1 MRRPTSGSRRRSQKR
16 SARPRPPFPHKILS
30 SQSIAT
36 TMMWL
41 SYHKSVGQSRV
52 CQKYV
57 FGGAHSDVIIVGG
70 AYSNVSSSAYS
81 NVNIVR
87 TIWPFLYDD
96 ILPASSFHRILPF
109 DLCPSELLCLVHLI
123 AALSCVYYIL
133 LNVKLFAITI
143 FKFDVIKFPSNP
155 NYPSTSRTCPFPMH
169 QCQ

>member
-1 MRRPTSGSRRRSQKR
+1 M
-16 SARPRPPFPHKILS
+16 
-30 SQSIAT
+30 
-36 TMMWL
+36 MMWL

-87 TIWPFLYDD
+87 TIWPFLYMT
-96 ILPASSFHRILPF
+96 SFHRILPF
-109 DLCPSELLCLVHLI
+109 DLCPFPTFYALSIL
-123 AALSCVYYIL
+123 AALSCVFYIL

-143 FKFDVIKFPSNP
+143 FKFDVIKFPSHP
-155 NYPSTSRTCPFPMH
+155 NYRALLEYVLSRCINVSERKGLA
-169 QCQ
+169 

>member
-16 SARPRPPFPHKILS
+16 SDRPRPPFPHKILS
-30 SQSIAT
+30 SQT
-36 TMMWL
+36 MMMWL

-70 AYSNVSSSAYS
+70 AYSNASSSAYS

-87 TIWPFLYDD
+87 TIWPFYYMT
-96 ILPASSFHRILPF
+96 F
-109 DLCPSELLCLVHLI
+109 CPSLRSTGFYHLIFVHLNFYALSI
-123 AALSCVYYIL
+123 LAALSCVFYIL